1 MQDSKSLR
9 SALPTLVQSLMRDF
23 AGTFPS
29 LKDSFQHDVCAIV
42 DRVHHEGIEFLTTA
56 LPRFYKA
63 VLQGLESGRMPY
75 PLGFQRKRATRRPL
89 FLQGLTA
96 RIFDDEGELLVDPD
110 ENAICFIGQ
119 LCQLFYKLD
128 LPYSSAKNRKV
139 IDAFVQTE
147 KDLENLNLE
156 AYDPILEEAG
166 AIMRDALRGFDPKLA
181 TPQHGPGA
189 TATGERFFNKWNF
202 KRKYRSIHREFP
214 YYEWF
219 VPSRASLLRRIRW
232 YRGLR
237 DMEHGTAKVV
247 LVPKDS
253 RGPRLISEEPLEFQ
267 FIQQVLRKG
276 LYEWLEKR
284 SPVRGY
290 VNFTD
295 QSINQREA
303 LKASKTREYATLDLK
318 EASDRV
324 STTLVKRLFSGTGLL
339 AALLATRTAETKLP
353 DGRVLRLRK
362 FAPMGSALCFP
373 VEALCFYTLAE
384 AIRRMW
390 RIPGKIY
397 VYGDDLIVPRR
408 LVPFLF
414 DKFPEYGLK
423 FNEDKCFK
431 DGSFRESCG
440 CDAYNGYHVNPVR
453 MRKLWPKSRRDAHSV
468 ASAVDFVN
476 RLFTSGYWHTA
487 DLLQGLFARTYGI
500 DLPVSP
506 VSDQHFSGLS
516 WKTFQA
522 GYRGMKRWNKKLHCW
537 DISSYVLKQK
547 VIKVKPSSEAR
558 LFANLVGQA
567 TTCVPVPQAG
577 SLNLRWC
584 ASMCTGGCAMIQ
596 SLISRSKRNIGQDID
611 GLCGSRI
618 LGRWIDSSRTGARL
632 IRG

>member
-9 SALPTLVQSLMRDF
+9 LALPALLQSLMRDF

-29 LKDSFQHDVCAIV
+29 LKSSFHIDARVIV

-56 LPRFYKA
+56 LPRFWKA
-63 VLQGLESGRMPY
+63 VLRGLETGQLVY
-75 PLGFQRKRATRRPL
+75 PEGFQRMHGARRPL

-96 RIFDDEGELLVDPD
+96 MVFNDEGELLGKPD

-128 LPYSSAKNRKV
+128 LPYSDKKNRKV
-139 IDAFVQTE
+139 IDAFEQTE
-147 KDLENLNLE
+147 QDLNNLKLE
-156 AYDPILEEAG
+156 AYDPILEEANVL
-166 AIMRDALRGFDPKLA
+166 LRRCLGDFTMGNH
-181 TPQHGPGA
+181 TPGHGPGA
-189 TATGERFFNKWNF
+189 TATGERYFSKWLF
-202 KRKYRSIHREFP
+202 KRKYRSIHRVFP

-219 VPSRASLLRRIRW
+219 VPSNQSLWRQIDQFRALKPM
-232 YRGLR
+232 
-237 DMEHGTAKVV
+237 DEGTAKVV

-267 FIQQVLRKG
+267 FIQQAIRKA
-276 LYEWLEKR
+276 LYEYLEKR
-284 SPVRGY
+284 SNVRGY

-303 LKASKTREYATLDLK
+303 FKASKTREYATLDLK

-324 STTLVKRLFSGTGLL
+324 SLTLVKRLFSGTGLL
-339 AALLATRTAETKLP
+339 EMLLATRTAQTQLP
-353 DGRVLRLRK
+353 DGRILRLKK

-373 VEALCFYTLAE
+373 VEALCFYFIAE
-384 AIRRMW
+384 AMRRMW
-390 RIPGKIY
+390 RIRGRIY

-414 DKFPEYGLK
+414 EQFPLYGLK

-431 DGSFRESCG
+431 EGFFRESCG
-440 CDAYNGYHVNPVR
+440 CDAYNGCHINPVR

-476 RLFTSGYWHTA
+476 RLFMAGYWYTA
-487 DLLQGLFARTYGI
+487 DLLAKRFAVTYGI
-500 DLPVSP
+500 ALPVSP
-506 VSDQHFSGLS
+506 VIDTHFSGLS
-516 WKTFQA
+516 WKTFLA
-522 GYRGMKRWNKKLHCW
+522 GYRGKKRWNYKLHVY
-537 DISSYVLKQK
+537 DFQSYVLKQK
-547 VIKVKPSSEAR
+547 VVKVKPRAESR

-567 TTCVPVPQAG
+567 TSCVPVPQAG

-584 ASMCTGGCAMIQ
+584 ASLCTGGVDWIRTQVKSNSTM
-596 SLISRSKRNIGQDID
+596 RSSTNPVVNVTMCPQI
-611 GLCGSRI
+611 
-618 LGRWIDSSRTGARL
+618 
-632 IRG
+632 